1 MEVFTLDN
9 PLGGRHEIV
18 IPPVPPSKRIRISDD
33 LLK

>member
-9 PLGGRHEIV
+9 PQGERREILISP
-18 IPPVPPSKRIRISDD
+18 IPPAKRLRISDD